1 MCFADEVLHACG
13 YLYLLLVTGSIS
25 GSNQGPIKVD
35 SYNHDTGEISKEP
48 FYGIDMFHC
57 STLLRF
63 GSLYSLDVLNEKCS
77 DGDPFAAQLVPTKSL
92 GFFLLWFP
100 KWSHSTRY
108 GHSRISEGSGLN
120 GTCPA
125 LTLATRMLFSQR
137 ICSFVGANKGARGD
151 QKPEIEML

>member
-92 GFFLLWFP
+92 GFFCC
-100 KWSHSTRY
+100 
-108 GHSRISEGSGLN
+108 GSRN
-120 GTCPA
+120 GVTPQG
-125 LTLATRMLFSQR
+125 TATAGFRRAVASM
-137 ICSFVGANKGARGD
+137 ARA
-151 QKPEIEML
+151 PH